1 MPKRKDWLLI
11 VLVIVIAAVMFGV
24 SRLMPGTDL
33 SKKTADVTL
42 APDAIEYV
50 EATPSPE
57 ATGMSMLIVPVKES
71 AMLFLFFF
79 GYYPILL
86 PRLNRIRP
94 RIARRTV
101 KFLIFNVS
109 VIIAYFLLINLFG
122 LTEILDSSGLFGQFS
137 LLILWLAGNFLL
149 IVYDNCSAK
158 MYLAYLYWFRPRFL
172 RKFK

>member
-1 MPKRKDWLLI
+1 MRFI
-11 VLVIVIAAVMFGV
+11 CI
-24 SRLMPGTDL
+24 
-33 SKKTADVTL
+33 
-42 APDAIEYV
+42 
-50 EATPSPE
+50 
-57 ATGMSMLIVPVKES
+57 
-71 AMLFLFFF
+71 
-79 GYYPILL
+79 
-86 PRLNRIRP
+86 
-94 RIARRTV
+94 V